1 MKRWVSDLPV
11 PSVQKWQS
19 RAEILKSYLNS
30 LTADELLHVRPDYY
44 PLRFKWRSLQGDD
57 ERKFRPDQLRVP
69 AGNPE
74 GGEWTR
80 EGTVWT
86 VADKND
92 AQDPAVER
100 TTQVLHNTLARVNA
114 SVASRRDVLSAP
126 LYGIRVHTEFA
137 AAVKQQNLPG
147 IGEAGVEQN
156 FDAKGLAR
164 YGMDG
169 SIRTDIVLRNEKQE
183 IIGIYDVKTGNA
195 TMRPAREAEIR
206 AFTGVGPDVPVIIL
220 HAVRGTGPR

>member
-1 MKRWVSDLPV
+1 MKRWVSNLPV
-11 PSVQKWQS
+11 PRVQKWQS
-19 RAEILKSYLNS
+19 RAEILREYKEQQE
-30 LTADELLHVRPDYY
+30 AKRLLG
-44 PLRFKWRSLQGDD
+44 LRAEFEEIKQSIFG
-57 ERKFRPDQLRVP
+57 RKFRPDQLRVP

-74 GGEWTR
+74 GGEWIR

-86 VADKND
+86 VADKN
-92 AQDPAVER
+92 ALQDPAVER
-100 TTQVLHNTLARVNA
+100 TQQILHNTLARVNA
-114 SVASRRDVLSAP
+114 SVASRRDALSAA
-126 LYGIRVHTEFA
+126 LYEIRVHTEFA
-137 AAVKQQNLPG
+137 QAVRDLNLPG
-147 IGEAGVEQN
+147 IGEAGVEQS

-183 IIGIYDVKTGNA
+183 IIAIYDVKTGNA

-206 AFTGVGPDVPVIIL
+206 AFTQVGPDVPVIIL